1 MKKEDSKE
9 ISKNIKNDSYVNYL
23 IKDKDIIRT
32 QCSSAINFKDAMPID
47 DIAKLDCSS
56 TGILEDIK
64 LTIEKL
70 DITQYDALGFRFCG
84 GLVLRSNKCRVE
96 NIDDLFLYKLTV
108 FPLVK
113 TDVGYH
119 RISGA
124 GSNIYYRASGTVE
137 KVIHFSDLK
146 EVLENLGI
154 VKDLNLEDDFKKMT
168 ACFYEKGKAIIVI
181 YHREK
186 GRVLKKN

>member
-1 MKKEDSKE
+1 MNIKE

-32 QCSSAINFKDAMPID
+32 QCSSVINFKDAMSID

-70 DITQYDALGFRFCG
+70 DITQYDALGFSFCG
-84 GLVLRSNKCRVE
+84 GLVIRSNKCRVE

-113 TDVGYH
+113 MDDGYR
-119 RISGA
+119 RISGTMP
-124 GSNIYYRASGTVE
+124 NIYCSASGTVE

-168 ACFYEKGKAIIVI
+168 AGFYKKGKAIIVI

>member
-1 MKKEDSKE
+1 MNIKE

-70 DITQYDALGFRFCG
+70 DITQYDALGFSFCG
-84 GLVLRSNKCRVE
+84 GLVIRSNKCRVE

-113 TDVGYH
+113 TAAGYH

-168 ACFYEKGKAIIVI
+168 AGFYKKGKAIIVI

>member
-1 MKKEDSKE
+1 MNIKE

-23 IKDKDIIRT
+23 VKDKDIIRT
-32 QCSSAINFKDAMPID
+32 QCSSVINFKDAMSID
-47 DIAKLDCSS
+47 DMAKLDCSS

-70 DITQYDALGFRFCG
+70 DTVNYDALGFSFCG
-84 GLVLRSNKCRVE
+84 GLVIRSNKCRVE

-113 TDVGYH
+113 MDDGYR
-119 RISGA
+119 RISGTMP
-124 GSNIYYRASGTVE
+124 NIYCSASGTVE

-146 EVLENLGI
+146 EILENLGI
-154 VKDLNLEDDFKKMT
+154 VENSNLDVDFQKL
-168 ACFYEKGKAIIVI
+168 AAGFYKKGKAILVT
-181 YHREK
+181 YQNNNR
-186 GRVLKKN
+186 RVLKKN